1 MAFLEVVTRVYRR
14 PTMLKRNIAS
24 LRAQRDDD
32 YRQMFLI
39 DAVGRGVPA
48 ANARLAHHTP
58 TCGWV
63 WVLDD
68 DDECIYG
75 GLIADVRRLVLAH
88 NPPVIIVCM
97 DHGELGVL
105 PPVERWQKAPA
116 HGEIGMSAFIVR
128 RDIWMT
134 HRAAFGNNNNYH
146 GDYDFIAQVWR
157 DTNDGEG
164 WLWHPVIASRV
175 QRISRGGR
183 E

>member
-1 MAFLEVVTRVYRR
+1 MFFSLPLPPTFTAGRVLGWLVGVRVVIEHAVTILFRLCRRVWS
-14 PTMLKRNIAS
+14 IAQPFAS
-24 LRAQRDDD
+24 GNFALS
-32 YRQMFLI
+32 
-39 DAVGRGVPA
+39 
-48 ANARLAHHTP
+48 H
-58 TCGWV
+58 
-63 WVLDD
+63 LDD
-68 DDECIYG
+68 DDECIYD

-116 HGEIGMSAFIVR
+116 HGEIGMSAFIVS

-146 GDYDFIAQVWR
+146 GDYDFIAQIWR
-157 DTNDGEG
+157 DTNGGEG